1 MNLESAAKM
10 HIFWAV
16 NASKGSDKVRKYLD
30 KDMWLVLC
38 SKGRD
43 LEKYF
48 GPDVYKKHDL
58 IELCNSEKTMNSAI
72 KKAIHRVQHV
82 SKLYQLDKPNENY
95 IPLTNISDQSLIIV
109 KFKIS
114 EVSDYSADHPLVASR
129 KVREEIKFEYIK
141 AQRFDVYAN
150 LMLKLTDEANLGVD
164 IHGNVKVSLNDHP
177 DLHHRLADA
186 LRVMNHADRSLDLRA
201 QICIRTVETT
211 DENFDIFTDIYSEF
225 INVATELGIN
235 WSQIS

>member
-10 HIFWAV
+10 HILWAI

-48 GPDVYKKHDL
+48 GADVYKKYDL
-58 IELCNSEKTMNSAI
+58 IELCNSEKVMTAAV

-82 SKLYQLDKPNENY
+82 SKLYQLDKSDEHY

-114 EVSDYSADHPLVASR
+114 EVSDYSADHPLVTSR
-129 KVREEIKFEYIK
+129 RARDEIKFEYVR
-141 AQRFDVYAN
+141 AQRFEIYAN
-150 LMLKLTDEANLGVD
+150 LMLKLTEDVNLGVD

-177 DLHHRLADA
+177 DLHHRIADA
-186 LRVMNHADRSLDLRA
+186 IRVMNTADRSLDLRVRSY
-201 QICIRTVETT
+201 ISSVEHTGG
-211 DENFDIFTDIYSEF
+211 EFDMFTDIYGEF
-225 INVATELGIN
+225 INVAKELGLDYH
-235 WSQIS
+235 QIS